1 MTNYELAEK
10 LGEFIRQERKIT
22 NEILHLIN
30 VALERRS
37 YLELGYSS
45 MFDWLVKGFG
55 YSNAAAYRRIEA
67 ARLLKAVPE
76 ASRKLED
83 GQVNL
88 TTLSKAQSVIKNQ
101 EKATV
106 KKISSEFKAEVIGK
120 IENKSTDHAERVLF
134 SLFPE
139 AAAQEKKEHR
149 RVVDADTTRVSV
161 NFSNDTLSDMARAKE
176 ILSHK
181 FPNGSDG
188 EILAYALK
196 FLIKHMEKENL
207 ASHNKIEQTA
217 QAKRETKTEPMTQ
230 TASAAEAIRVNDH
243 ETQGTIA
250 QPGWISKVGA
260 RRITF
265 KKYHGQCCFKDPR
278 SGKICG
284 IRYQVQVDHIIPRA
298 LGGSDDP
305 SNLRLLCRQHNL
317 MMAERILGKSCIE
330 KYRTQR

>member
-10 LGEFIRQERKIT
+10 LEGLIRQERKIT
-22 NEILHLIN
+22 NEILSLIN

-55 YSNAAAYRRIEA
+55 YSNAAAYRRIES

-88 TTLSKAQSVIKNQ
+88 TTLSKAQSIIKNQ
-101 EKATV
+101 EKTTG
-106 KKISSEFKAEVIGK
+106 KKISSEFKAEVIEK
-120 IENKSTDHAERVLF
+120 IEYKSTEQAEQVLF

-139 AAAQEKKEHR
+139 AAAQERKEHR
-149 RVVDADTTRVSV
+149 RVVDADTNRVSV
-161 NFSNDTLSDMARAKE
+161 NLPQVALNDMARAKE

-196 FLIKHMEKENL
+196 FLIKHIDN
-207 ASHNKIEQTA
+207 ADQPA
-217 QAKRETKTEPMTQ
+217 MTQ
-230 TASAAEAIRVNDH
+230 TASAAEAKCVMDH
-243 ETQGTIA
+243 EG
-250 QPGWISKVGA
+250 GKRISKAAA
-260 RRITF
+260 RRIIF
-265 KKYHGQCCFKDPR
+265 QKYRGQCCFKDPR

-284 IRYQVQVDHIIPRA
+284 NRYQVQVDHILPKA

-317 MMAERILGKSCIE
+317 MMAEKILGRRFMDR
-330 KYRTQR
+330 YRL